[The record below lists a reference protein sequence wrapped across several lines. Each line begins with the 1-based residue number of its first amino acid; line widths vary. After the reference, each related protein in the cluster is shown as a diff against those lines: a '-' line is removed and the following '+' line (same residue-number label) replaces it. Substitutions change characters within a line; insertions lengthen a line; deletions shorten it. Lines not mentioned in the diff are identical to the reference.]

1 MAARCLLTVSLALGA
16 SAARRGAKSAAV
28 ADPNCV
34 VTSTSVDGTE
44 EQRDCFLVSDSDMK
58 PGTKGRFES
67 CTQ

>member
-1 MAARCLLTVSLALGA
+1 MALVTLVTLALAA
-16 SAARRGAKSAAV
+16 SRKAKPVPAT
-28 ADPNCV
+28 DCF

-44 EQRDCFLVSDSDMK
+44 EPRDCFILSADEVK